1 MPWYRINFIWI
12 LGFLLLAQGGWAQSY
27 NVRTQKFS
35 TKADTIQ
42 LDSLSI
48 IEATFH
54 IQGIDTSNYELDPL
68 KSQLIWKQK
77 PQVDSITATYQV
89 FPINFSKTYANKPI
103 SAIGKDQTAQQNPF
117 RYSTGN
123 IQNKTAG
130 FSELEK
136 RGSIS
141 RGINFGN
148 NQNLGVNS
156 NMNLQ
161 LSGKLTD
168 KVNILATISDENI
181 PIEPEGNTQQI
192 QDFDQ
197 VFIRLYDNRSQ
208 LTAGDYQIQSGESFF
223 MKYNKRL
230 RGGSFETQFPVA
242 DKKGMN
248 LVGAGA
254 AISRGKFSR
263 NIIQGNEGNQG
274 PYRLTGAENETYI
287 IILSGTERVFID
299 GKELTRG
306 QENDYVIDYNQA
318 EITFTAKQP
327 ITKDKRI
334 IVEFQYSSQAYSRSL
349 IEVHDQFQT
358 KKLKLNFNLYA
369 EQDARNQPLQQDL
382 SDADR
387 NLLIN
392 VGDNIDQAVISGVEQ
407 VEFADDQ
414 VLYKLEQDTN
424 TDGTIDSIYVYSTSA
439 DSAIY
444 QVSFSDMGFGN
455 GNYVRVNST
464 ANGQV
469 YEYIAPINGEPQGRY
484 DPIVVLITPKLRQM
498 VSLGGSY
505 QVSKNSTINFEG
517 ALSRRDINTFSS
529 SGDEDNFG
537 TALFVEYDT
546 RKYFQNDTSK
556 WALTA
561 TARHE
566 QVAANFE
573 QIEYFRSA
581 EFDRDWNIRDIELT
595 QDQYLPSASVGLM
608 KNTVGKAEY
617 QLKTY
622 LAGGQYSAIKHGAV
636 ADLNWNGFSLDY
648 NGSLMNTEGD
658 FYNSEYNRQ
667 QTLLTKSFKKFKVGY
682 RDDVE
687 LNRRTDPNA
696 DTLLSSSYQFYEWE
710 AFISSPDSAV
720 NTYKISYT
728 QRRDKAALENQIQDA
743 TFGQSYGFEFGLLK
757 NPNNQLKG
765 KTTYRILDVNNN
777 ELYQDDPEENLI
789 SRLEYTLRLL
799 KGGLTSNSF
808 YEIGSGLE
816 ERIEYVYIEVSAG
829 QGTYT
834 WIDYND
840 NGIKEQ
846 NEFQV
851 AIYSDQA
858 NYERVTLTTN
868 DFIQVYNNQFNQVFF
883 IQPEKFLNSDKGLGK
898 IVSKFSDQLA
908 YRIERNTQREEDLNR
923 FNPFYTSIADSNLVS
938 ITSSFR
944 NTVYFNQNHP
954 KFGVEFTVQENAS
967 KQLQTTGFDGNQQ
980 RYQTSDVRYNINRE
994 FQLNLGGTT
1003 GTRKSQSELYNS
1015 QNYTIDYFEINPRLT
1030 YQPKPSFNL
1039 TAGYEYDEMQNIE
1052 IESDNEFSS
1061 QHTMSLELKWN
1072 QVGKGSL
1079 NLTGRFLIIEFTG
1092 NATDPI
1098 AYDMLQGLLPGN
1110 NGTWEVYYQR
1120 NLGNNLQMTLTYAG
1134 RKSENTDF
1142 IHTGGV
1148 QVRAYF

>member
-12 LGFLLLAQGGWAQSY
+12 LGFLLLAQGGWAQSS

-35 TKADTIQ
+35 TEADTLE

-48 IEATFH
+48 IEASFH
-54 IQGIDTSNYELDPL
+54 IQGIDTTSYELDPL

-77 PQVDSITATYQV
+77 PQVDSVTATYQV

-117 RYSTGN
+117 RYTANSG
-123 IQNKTAG
+123 QNNTAG

-197 VFIRLYDNRSQ
+197 VFIKLYDKNSQ
-208 LTAGDYQIQSGESFF
+208 LTAGDYQIESGESFF

-242 DKKGMN
+242 DEQGMN
-248 LVGAGA
+248 LVGVGA

-263 NIIQGNEGNQG
+263 NIIQGSEGNQG
-274 PYRLTGAENETYI
+274 PYRLTGAENESYI
-287 IILSGTERVFID
+287 IILSGTERVYID

-349 IEVHDQFQT
+349 IEVHDQFRT

-369 EQDARNQPLQQDL
+369 EQDAKNQSLQQDL

-392 VGDNIDQAVISGVEQ
+392 VGDNIDDAVVSGVDL
-407 VEFADDQ
+407 VDYSDDQ
-414 VLYKLEQDTN
+414 VLYKLRLDTN
-424 TDGTIDSIYVYSTSA
+424 TDGTFDSIYVYSTNS

-444 QVSFSDMGFGN
+444 QVSFSDMGLGY
-455 GNYVRVNST
+455 GNYVRVSSS

-469 YEYIAPINGEPQGRY
+469 YEYVEPVNGEAQGRY
-484 DPIVVLITPKLRQM
+484 EPIVVLVTPKLRQM

-517 ALSRRDINTFSS
+517 ALSRRDLNTFSS
-529 SGDEDNFG
+529 SGDNDNYG
-537 TALFVEYDT
+537 TAIFVEYDT
-546 RKYFQNDTSK
+546 RKYINNDTSK
-556 WALTA
+556 WAVTA
-561 TARHE
+561 TLRHE
-566 QVAANFE
+566 QVAAEFE
-573 QIEYFRSA
+573 EIEYYRSA

-595 QDQYLPSASVGLM
+595 SNQYLPSAAIGVQ
-608 KNTVGKAEY
+608 KNALGKIEY
-617 QLKTY
+617 QLQTY
-622 LAGGQYSAIKHGAV
+622 LTGSEFNAYKNGAV
-636 ADLNWNGFSLDY
+636 ADLSWNGFSLDY
-648 NGSLMNTEGD
+648 TGSLMNTDGIY
-658 FYNSEYNRQ
+658 YNSDFNRR
-667 QTLLTKSFKKFKVGY
+667 QTLFTKSFKKFKVGY

-687 LNRRTDPNA
+687 YNKRMDPDA
-696 DTLLSSSYQFYEWE
+696 DTLLASSYQFYEWE

-728 QRRDKAALENQIQDA
+728 QRTDKAGLNNQIQEA
-743 TFGQSYGFEFGLLK
+743 TFGESYGFEFGLLK
-757 NPNNQLKG
+757 NPNSQLKG
-765 KTTYRILDVNNN
+765 KTTYRILQVKNN
-777 ELYQDDPEENLI
+777 ELYEDDPEENLI
-789 SRLEYTLRLL
+789 SRLEYTLKLL
-799 KGGLTSNSF
+799 KGGLTSTSF
-808 YEIGSGLE
+808 YEIGAGLE
-816 ERIEYVYIEVSAG
+816 ERIEYVYVEVSAG
-829 QGTYT
+829 QGTYSWT
-834 WIDYND
+834 DYND
-840 NGIKEQ
+840 NGVKEQ

-868 DFIQVYNNQFNQVFF
+868 DFIKVYNNQFNQVFF
-883 IQPEKFLNSDKGLGK
+883 IQPERFLNTDKGIGK
-898 IVSKFSDQLA
+898 IIGKFSDQLA
-908 YRIERNTQREEDLNR
+908 YRIERNTKKEDDLNR

-944 NTVYFNQNHP
+944 NTVYFNRNHP
-954 KFGVEFTVQENAS
+954 KFGVEYTIQENTA
-967 KQLQTTGFDGNQQ
+967 KQLQTTGFDGSQQ
-980 RYQTSDVRYNINRE
+980 YYHTTDFRYNINRE
-994 FQLNLGGTT
+994 FQINLGGTT
-1003 GTRKSQSELYNS
+1003 GIKKSQSELYES
-1015 QNYTIDYFEINPRLT
+1015 QNYTLDYYTINPRLT

-1039 TAGYEYDEMQNIE
+1039 IAGYQYDEKQNID
-1052 IESDNEFSS
+1052 IESDHEFSA
-1061 QHTMSLELKWN
+1061 QHTTSLELKFN

-1079 NLTGRFLIIEFTG
+1079 NLVGKYLIIEFSG
-1092 NATDPI
+1092 NESDPI

-1110 NGTWEVYYQR
+1110 NGTWEVNYQR
-1120 NLGNNLQMTLTYAG
+1120 NLGNNLQMTLSYSG
-1134 RKSENTDF
+1134 RKSEDTDI